1 MAFLL
6 RALVLPVF
14 LSSVPWV
21 AGSTF
26 TLLLSLPNTSMPF
39 SVGRIGAGALIAI
52 DAVNRSPDLLAGQH
66 TETLY
71 SIYVIYNI
79 YDTDPL
85 FAITNGQGSCIVLL

>member
-6 RALVLPVF
+6 RALVLSVF

-52 DAVNRSPDLLAGQH
+52 DAVNRSPDLLAGQY

-71 SIYVIYNI
+71 STYVIHNI
-79 YDTDPL
+79 Y
-85 FAITNGQGSCIVLL
+85 I